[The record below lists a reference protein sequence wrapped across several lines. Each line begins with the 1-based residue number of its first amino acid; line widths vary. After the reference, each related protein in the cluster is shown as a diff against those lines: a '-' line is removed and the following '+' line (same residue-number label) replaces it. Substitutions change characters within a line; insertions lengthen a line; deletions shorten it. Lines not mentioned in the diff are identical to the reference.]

1 MSKVNQTRQASLSKA
16 NIAAILKLVSEERL
30 ADLVNAAALGSVGTY
45 DLDAIMQ
52 KLWNAVK
59 KDNPSSS
66 VADLNQK
73 VARVICVMSVA
84 SVFGPTSA
92 KIAAYAPDSVIKEY
106 NSVKKYVVEF
116 TKASPRATKLSAL
129 NPVRAAMLAPHLPLS
144 VYMKKG
150 VNGYQFLLP
159 GLNED
164 QMLES
169 AMLIRPTLPAS
180 MGGKY
185 GNKSRALALMTAGAW
200 SGVYQK
206 NPSEIEEKAALEIAK
221 RTLAATNRQMTGE
234 LMMTQDQRKFLA
246 KVLNYWAYEY
256 SSKNDLDL
264 VYEGVV
270 AGLQRTT
277 YSGAAK
283 VTTIVEES
291 EEEEDDGGA
300 GTVDDFEDDDAIEV
314 EGDLQ

>member
-1 MSKVNQTRQASLSKA
+1 MSKANQTKQATLSKA
-16 NIAAILKLVSEERL
+16 NIQAILKIVSDERL

-52 KLWNAVK
+52 KLFTAVK
-59 KDNPSSS
+59 KDNPNSST
-66 VADLNQK
+66 ADLNQK

-92 KIAAYAPDSVIKEY
+92 KILAFAPDTVLKEY

-129 NPVRAAMLAPHLPLS
+129 NPVRAAMLAPHLPLA

-150 VNGYQFLLP
+150 ANGYQFLLP
-159 GLNED
+159 GFSED

-185 GNKSRALALMTAGAW
+185 GKKSRALALMTAGAW

-206 NPSEIEEKAALEIAK
+206 NPSEVEEKAATEIAK

-234 LMMTQDQRKFLA
+234 LMMTPEQKKFLG
-246 KVLNYWAYEY
+246 KVLKYWKYDYE
-256 SSKNDLDL
+256 SKSDLDITFD
-264 VYEGVV
+264 GVI
-270 AGLQRTT
+270 AGLQRTSYT
-277 YSGAAK
+277 GPAI
-283 VTTIVEES
+283 VTTAIVDEE
-291 EEEEDDGGA
+291 EEEEDA
-300 GTVDDFEDDDAIEV
+300 GVGQVSDFDESDASDDEEM
-314 EGDLQ
+314 E